1 MKYLLD
7 TNICIYLIKHHPP
20 AVRKH
25 FERLAPGDVGISSIT
40 VAELEYGVQ
49 KSRFPEKNQSA
60 LTRFVLPLEVPAF
73 DAEAALAYG
82 HVRADLETRGV
93 PIGALDL
100 LIAAQAL
107 ALGVVLVTNNTRE
120 FRRVRGL
127 RVENWV

>member
-40 VAELEYGVQ
+40 LAELEYGVQ
-49 KSRFPEKNQSA
+49 KSRFPEKNHGA
-60 LTRFVLPLEVPAF
+60 LTQFVLPLEVLAF

-82 HVRADLETRGV
+82 QVRADLETRGV